1 MVQTTGSRSGR
12 FKAIGGHFSAVW
24 KSTLLP
30 DANPRPLQMASA
42 AARQSGAPLGAVG
55 QVARSDITRVPG
67 KRATASAVSR
77 VTVVAA
83 SAASLATSA
92 APLSPVFQL
101 PTESPIQRPN
111 TSMKPGL

>member
-1 MVQTTGSRSGR
+1 MVRTTGSRSGR
-12 FKAIGGHFSAVW
+12 FKAIGGDFSAGW
-24 KSTLLP
+24 KSMLGP
-30 DANPRPLQMASA
+30 GGNPGVLQRAAA
-42 AARQSGAPLGAVG
+42 AARQAGAPLGAVG

-101 PTESPIQRPN
+101 LTESPIQRPN
-111 TSMKPGL
+111 ISMKPGL